1 MAKIYTFKENDI
13 TLSGE
18 KHHLIDLAKHLREV
32 GIEGTWS
39 DLVYQIEYEFDI
51 DGVRIIND
59 YSFDELYDENTWNE
73 AIDFGGIHS
82 SDTKEHYADLLMEQQ
97 EQM

>member
-1 MAKIYTFKENDI
+1 MADIYTFRENDI
-13 TLSGE
+13 TVSAE
-18 KHHLIDLAKHLREV
+18 KHHLVDLAIQLREV

-51 DGVRIIND
+51 GGVRTND
-59 YSFDELYDENTWNE
+59 PDYL
-73 AIDFGGIHS
+73 
-82 SDTKEHYADLLMEQQ
+82 ADLLMEQQ

>member
-1 MAKIYTFKENDI
+1 MAKIYTFRENDL
-13 TLSGE
+13 TVSGE
-18 KHHLIDLAKHLREV
+18 KHHLIDLAIQLRKA

-51 DGVRIIND
+51 DNVR
-59 YSFDELYDENTWNE
+59 T
-73 AIDFGGIHS
+73 
-82 SDTKEHYADLLMEQQ
+82 SDPEYILDDLLMEQQ

>member
-1 MAKIYTFKENDI
+1 MANIYTFRENDI
-13 TLSGE
+13 TISGE
-18 KHHLIDLAKHLREV
+18 KHHLIDLAEKLREA

-51 DGVRIIND
+51 GGVRTEYMLD
-59 YSFDELYDENTWNE
+59 
-73 AIDFGGIHS
+73 
-82 SDTKEHYADLLMEQQ
+82 DLLMEQQ

>member
-18 KHHLIDLAKHLREV
+18 KHHLIELAEQLRKV
-32 GIEGTWS
+32 GIEGTWG

-51 DGVRIIND
+51 DGVRTD
-59 YSFDELYDENTWNE
+59 DPEFYDELR
-73 AIDFGGIHS
+73 
-82 SDTKEHYADLLMEQQ
+82 LEQT